1 MFKFPMYY
9 DRRCTKFRGHL
20 YPTKRYTTV
29 DIKRRWNQIP
39 TNLNKEI
46 RGIRWEKQSNMLRNS
61 LQHFAKRGYINEKR
75 MKSR

>member
-46 RGIRWEKQSNMLRNS
+46 RGIRWEKQALYQILRPFIPQLVNC
-61 LQHFAKRGYINEKR
+61 LR
-75 MKSR
+75 